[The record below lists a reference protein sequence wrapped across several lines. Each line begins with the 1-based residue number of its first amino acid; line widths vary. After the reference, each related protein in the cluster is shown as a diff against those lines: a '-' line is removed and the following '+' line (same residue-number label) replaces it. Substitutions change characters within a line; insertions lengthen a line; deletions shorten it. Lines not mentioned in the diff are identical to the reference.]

1 MAGEDL
7 YGALAGLNYDPAETG
22 YGTSSQVLASSLPNL
37 MNPYQGAGTNIG
49 IALGGALISGLLG
62 YQARQSAAEQSLEA
76 NKLGLQLLEAQSPQ
90 ARLGIIES
98 TPDTVMQG
106 KLLGVNTRLAAQQA
120 AQQQMIGQ
128 EIAKQKALA
137 EFELGPLG
145 TQLFERGIT
154 KEAQRQAALTG
165 GFTERQQLED
175 RLIRERALQRKQLGL
190 EDVNVP
196 PPIFN
201 KAIERNA
208 SSDLALDVATTIDT
222 YKSIP
227 EFAAAKNISAFGDEQ
242 LKSRLR
248 NLATIVLQSRSG
260 LAATDRE
267 RVNLDKILTGDF
279 TAVEPET
286 VSGILRRF
294 ARDEKTIAADIVAAG
309 TQRPEAFVS
318 ELRQALQEGR
328 PTQFGARTPGY
339 AEPAITTPTTSQ
351 QPNAMKAG
359 QDFMTNLKSK
369 YGIDWKSKI
378 TDNEKT
384 TLTALVNAAK
394 GQ

>member
-1 MAGEDL
+1 
-7 YGALAGLNYDPAETG
+7 
-22 YGTSSQVLASSLPNL
+22 
-37 MNPYQGAGTNIG
+37 MNPYQSAGTNIG

-62 YQARQSAAEQSLEA
+62 YQARQSAAEQSLAA
-76 NKLGLQLLEAQSPQ
+76 NRLAVQLLEAPSATQ
-90 ARLGIIES
+90 RLNIIES
-98 TPDTVMQG
+98 TPDTLMQE

-120 AQQQMIGQ
+120 AQQQLIGQ

-145 TQLFERGIT
+145 TQLFERGIA
-154 KEAQRQAALTG
+154 KETQRHAAITG
-165 GFTERQQLED
+165 AYKERQELED
-175 RLIRERALQRKQLGL
+175 ELLRGRALQRKQLGL
-190 EDVNVP
+190 EDVDVP
-196 PPIFN
+196 RALFT
-201 KAIERNA
+201 KAVERNA
-208 SSDLALDVATTIDT
+208 SSDLALDVAGAIDT

-227 EFAAAKNISAFGDEQ
+227 EFAAAKNISAFGDDQ

-248 NLATIVLQSRSG
+248 NLATIVVQSRTG

-267 RVNLDKILTGDF
+267 RTNLDKILTGDF

-294 ARDEKTIAADIVAAG
+294 AQDEKKIAMDMVAAG

-328 PTQFGARTPGY
+328 QTQFGARTPGY
-339 AEPAITTPTTSQ
+339 AAPSLPSVVAEPST
-351 QPNAMKAG
+351 NALKAG
-359 QDFMTNLKSK
+359 QDFMTSLKSK
-369 YGIDWKSKI
+369 YGSDWKTKI
-378 TDNEKT
+378 TDNEKA